1 MIELAKELYEEI
13 KTYALE
19 AFPEECCGFILYNVD
34 EEKEVV
40 RHISNVATER
50 HAADPKN
57 FPRDGSDGYIMEEKE
72 LLQVSQDLDS
82 GAFELRSIYHS
93 HPNGRAYFSSEDEA
107 RAMLWD
113 EPLYPD
119 AVYIVLGVDEK
130 AVHGMS
136 AHQWN
141 EERREFEDIRIR
153 HG

>member
-1 MIELAKELYEEI
+1 M
-13 KTYALE
+13 
-19 AFPEECCGFILYNVD
+19 
-34 EEKEVV
+34 
-40 RHISNVATER
+40 
-50 HAADPKN
+50 
-57 FPRDGSDGYIMEEKE
+57 MEEKE
-72 LLQVSQDLDS
+72 LLTVSQDLDS
-82 GAFELRSIYHS
+82 GAYELRSIYHS

-141 EERREFEDIRIR
+141 EERRAFEDVRIR